1 MAPYRDPDDRR
12 EQAEPSRVRLMA
24 KFLRE
29 RAERETLWRQ
39 ARASAEAAVA
49 HKLARREQRERPFL
63 PLAQDRGLE
72 QQLEESLVRR
82 GRHR

>member
-1 MAPYRDPDDRR
+1 MTSPLADPDERR
-12 EQAEPSRVRLMA
+12 QQMA

-49 HKLARREQRERPFL
+49 HKLARREERQRPFL
-63 PLAQDRGLE
+63 PLEQERGLE
-72 QQLEESLVRR
+72 EQLAERLAANAGRR
-82 GRHR
+82 GPPA